1 MNATPDSYQPEKSA
15 AMEHCLETGHRIDLG
30 EAIILTR
37 SMGYMDR
44 LVKKANEIR
53 LHPNNFNS
61 DRGFMLSQACC
72 PLIKVNKA
80 KQRSDGMEPER
91 TEAGLSKP
99 NTEQKREDDRQH
111 EGPG

>member
-1 MNATPDSYQPEKSA
+1 
-15 AMEHCLETGHRIDLG
+15 
-30 EAIILTR
+30 
-37 SMGYMDR
+37 
-44 LVKKANEIR
+44 
-53 LHPNNFNS
+53 
-61 DRGFMLSQACC
+61 ML

-91 TEAGLSKP
+91 TEAGLSNP